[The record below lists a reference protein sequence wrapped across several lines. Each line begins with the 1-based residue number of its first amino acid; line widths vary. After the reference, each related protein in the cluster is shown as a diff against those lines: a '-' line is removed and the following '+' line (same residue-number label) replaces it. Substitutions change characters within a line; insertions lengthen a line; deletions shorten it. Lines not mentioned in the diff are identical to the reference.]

1 MCYSMSIPISPFFS
15 CGIAAPITK
24 VMPSKRYYKLIRAW
38 KSCGSQLVHRIPT
51 RKSMSGRMFDSMFA
65 TPTP

>member
-1 MCYSMSIPISPFFS
+1 MCCCIPIPISPSFYY
-15 CGIAAPITK
+15 GIAAPITK
-24 VMPSKRYYKLIRAW
+24 AMLSKRYYKPIRDW
-38 KSCGSQLVHRIPT
+38 KSCGSQLAHLIPT